1 MHRQASQ
8 FDPISRQ
15 TLIVR
20 VASIVALL
28 RGLLVFGFIMAA
40 VLCVGEVLL
49 RILDFS
55 ALRIP
60 ENSNVV
66 LNGGDAVQPDA
77 ELGWAQIPNIVT
89 QSTTANRTVSVR
101 HNSLGLREKELNDD
115 ASGGTF
121 VFLGDSMVWGLDAE
135 VGERFTDLLQNELPR
150 YRMVNAG
157 VLGFGTD
164 QELLLVQRL
173 WSRLKPRVVVLTFS
187 NDNDRDDNTS
197 SLRYQ
202 TNYKPYFVQIAEG
215 EWQIRG
221 YPLPPPTRAYV
232 SGNPWVEKFA
242 LARAAGLAWAG
253 LRYNELIVPDP
264 TEDVVEMLRRTAQA
278 RGAVLVVGLQRR
290 DAKLEAYLQSRHVPY
305 VTLED
310 AARYELAGGH
320 WTPDGNRLV
329 AGRYLG
335 LFEKAGILSALAQPT
350 DLSALTERNGR
361 AIAEIAARFDRGG
374 ASRADLIAAS
384 NELEPIRAALHALA
398 ANGEREQSPQY
409 AAAVQRAGPLASE
422 ADRLAGRISALRRE
436 LSRTNPWTPSASVL
450 SPSLWLQ
457 ATAALPPA
465 LERLVGQGRFWIA
478 AVRDGG
484 GAWRG
489 TAVLLVLTVLYIVM
503 GIVWLWWRQRI
514 IAAGDGDAYF
524 AKTLSSL
531 RGFLRIALTLPIVVI
546 IVGEALEV
554 HMFEI
559 SRSVYTGTIVASFG
573 QAVAF
578 AVLAP
583 QARWRRLSRADD
595 DMARGLALDLGA
607 AAISLGWFY
616 ILLGMCRAVAAPAVL
631 STAIN
636 MLFVMLIAAILLHAL
651 LLTRRAAGG
660 ERVWSLRQRSAVGV
674 AGWICFAL
682 MVLALLA
689 GYGALAASFAA
700 FVVSLV
706 AAIGALY
713 LLYAVGKVLYVDR
726 YAPNGPREAALAG
739 NFGLAE
745 GWLWLG
751 EGLTTGAIVAGIALA
766 AFVLIVRP

>member
-8 FDPISRQ
+8 LGPISRQ

-20 VASIVALL
+20 VASIVALV

-55 ALRIP
+55 AIRIP
-60 ENSNVV
+60 ENSSVV

-77 ELGWAQIPNIVT
+77 ELGWAQIPNVVT

-202 TNYKPYFVQIAEG
+202 TNYKPYFAQVAEG

-232 SGNPWVEKFA
+232 SGKPWVEKFA

-264 TEDVVEMLRRTAQA
+264 TEDLVEMLRRTAQA

-290 DAKLEAYLQSRHVPY
+290 DAKLEAYLQLRHVPY

-361 AIAEIAARFDRGG
+361 AIAEIAARLDRAG

-384 NELEPIRAALHALA
+384 TELEPIRAALHALA
-398 ANGEREQSPQY
+398 ANSEREQSPQY

-436 LSRTNPWTPSASVL
+436 LSSTNPWIPSASVL

-457 ATAALPPA
+457 AAAALPPA

-484 GAWRG
+484 GPWRG

-554 HMFEI
+554 RMFEI
-559 SRSVYTGTIVASFG
+559 SRSVYIGTIVASFG

-583 QARWRRLSRADD
+583 QARWRRLIGADD

-674 AGWICFAL
+674 AGWICLAL

>member
-1 MHRQASQ
+1 
-8 FDPISRQ
+8 
-15 TLIVR
+15 
-20 VASIVALL
+20 
-28 RGLLVFGFIMAA
+28 
-40 VLCVGEVLL
+40 
-49 RILDFS
+49 
-55 ALRIP
+55 
-60 ENSNVV
+60 
-66 LNGGDAVQPDA
+66 
-77 ELGWAQIPNIVT
+77 
-89 QSTTANRTVSVR
+89 
-101 HNSLGLREKELNDD
+101 
-115 ASGGTF
+115 
-121 VFLGDSMVWGLDAE
+121 
-135 VGERFTDLLQNELPR
+135 
-150 YRMVNAG
+150 
-157 VLGFGTD
+157 
-164 QELLLVQRL
+164 
-173 WSRLKPRVVVLTFS
+173 
-187 NDNDRDDNTS
+187 
-197 SLRYQ
+197 
-202 TNYKPYFVQIAEG
+202 
-215 EWQIRG
+215 
-221 YPLPPPTRAYV
+221 
-232 SGNPWVEKFA
+232 
-242 LARAAGLAWAG
+242 
-253 LRYNELIVPDP
+253 
-264 TEDVVEMLRRTAQA
+264 
-278 RGAVLVVGLQRR
+278 
-290 DAKLEAYLQSRHVPY
+290 
-305 VTLED
+305 
-310 AARYELAGGH
+310 
-320 WTPDGNRLV
+320 
-329 AGRYLG
+329 
-335 LFEKAGILSALAQPT
+335 
-350 DLSALTERNGR
+350 
-361 AIAEIAARFDRGG
+361 
-374 ASRADLIAAS
+374 
-384 NELEPIRAALHALA
+384 
-398 ANGEREQSPQY
+398 
-409 AAAVQRAGPLASE
+409 
-422 ADRLAGRISALRRE
+422 
-436 LSRTNPWTPSASVL
+436 
-450 SPSLWLQ
+450 
-457 ATAALPPA
+457 
-465 LERLVGQGRFWIA
+465 
-478 AVRDGG
+478 
-484 GAWRG
+484 
-489 TAVLLVLTVLYIVM
+489 VLLVLTVLYIVM

-514 IAAGDGDAYF
+514 IAAGEGDAYF

-531 RGFLRIALTLPIVVI
+531 RGFLRIALTLPIAVI

-559 SRSVYTGTIVASFG
+559 SRSVYIGTIVASFG

>member
-8 FDPISRQ
+8 LDPISRQ

-20 VASIVALL
+20 VASIVAPL
-28 RGLLVFGFIMAA
+28 RGLLVFGFILAA

-60 ENSNVV
+60 ENSSVV

-77 ELGWAQIPNIVT
+77 ELGWAQIPNVVT

-232 SGNPWVEKFA
+232 SGKPWVEKFA

-264 TEDVVEMLRRTAQA
+264 TEDLVEMLRRTAQA

-361 AIAEIAARFDRGG
+361 AIAEIAARLDRGG

-384 NELEPIRAALHALA
+384 NELGAGQARAELA
-398 ANGEREQSPQY
+398 DVEVAFGVFERLTVSS
-409 AAAVQRAGPLASE
+409 GL
-422 ADRLAGRISALRRE
+422 RLA
-436 LSRTNPWTPSASVL
+436 T
-450 SPSLWLQ
+450 
-457 ATAALPPA
+457 TA
-465 LERLVGQGRFWIA
+465 
-478 AVRDGG
+478 
-484 GAWRG
+484 
-489 TAVLLVLTVLYIVM
+489 
-503 GIVWLWWRQRI
+503 
-514 IAAGDGDAYF
+514 
-524 AKTLSSL
+524 
-531 RGFLRIALTLPIVVI
+531 
-546 IVGEALEV
+546 
-554 HMFEI
+554 
-559 SRSVYTGTIVASFG
+559 GTIDV
-573 QAVAF
+573 Q
-578 AVLAP
+578 
-583 QARWRRLSRADD
+583 
-595 DMARGLALDLGA
+595 
-607 AAISLGWFY
+607 
-616 ILLGMCRAVAAPAVL
+616 
-631 STAIN
+631 
-636 MLFVMLIAAILLHAL
+636 
-651 LLTRRAAGG
+651 
-660 ERVWSLRQRSAVGV
+660 ER
-674 AGWICFAL
+674 
-682 MVLALLA
+682 
-689 GYGALAASFAA
+689 
-700 FVVSLV
+700 
-706 AAIGALY
+706 
-713 LLYAVGKVLYVDR
+713 
-726 YAPNGPREAALAG
+726 PR
-739 NFGLAE
+739 
-745 GWLWLG
+745 
-751 EGLTTGAIVAGIALA
+751 
-766 AFVLIVRP
+766 

>member
-1 MHRQASQ
+1 
-8 FDPISRQ
+8 
-15 TLIVR
+15 
-20 VASIVALL
+20 
-28 RGLLVFGFIMAA
+28 
-40 VLCVGEVLL
+40 
-49 RILDFS
+49 
-55 ALRIP
+55 
-60 ENSNVV
+60 
-66 LNGGDAVQPDA
+66 
-77 ELGWAQIPNIVT
+77 
-89 QSTTANRTVSVR
+89 
-101 HNSLGLREKELNDD
+101 
-115 ASGGTF
+115 
-121 VFLGDSMVWGLDAE
+121 
-135 VGERFTDLLQNELPR
+135 
-150 YRMVNAG
+150 MVNAG

-173 WSRLKPRVVVLTFS
+173 WSRLMPRVVVLTFS

-202 TNYKPYFVQIAEG
+202 TNYKPYFVQVAEG

-221 YPLPPPTRAYV
+221 YPLPAPTRPHA
-232 SGNPWVEKFA
+232 SGNAWIETSA
-242 LARAAGLAWAG
+242 LARAAVLAWAT

-264 TEDVVEMLRRTAQA
+264 TEDLVEMLQRTSEA

-290 DAKLEAYLQSRHVPY
+290 DAKLEAYLQARRVPY
-305 VTLED
+305 VTFED
-310 AARYELAGGH
+310 AERYALAGGH
-320 WTPDGNRLV
+320 WTPQGNRLV
-329 AGRYLG
+329 ASRYRG
-335 LFEKAGILSALAQPT
+335 LFDKTGILSALAQPA

-361 AIAEIAARFDRGG
+361 AIAEIAASLDRAR

-398 ANGEREQSPQY
+398 ANDQRKRSPQY
-409 AAAVQRAGPLASE
+409 AAAVQRAGPLALQ
-422 ADRLAGRISALRRE
+422 ADRLADRISELRGE
-436 LSRTNPWTPSASVL
+436 LSSTNPWTPSASVL

-457 ATAALPPA
+457 AAGALPPA

-484 GAWRG
+484 GPWRG

-503 GIVWLWWRQRI
+503 GILWLWWRQRI
-514 IAAGDGDAYF
+514 VAREKGDAHF
-524 AKTLSSL
+524 AKTLASL
-531 RGFLRIALTLPIVVI
+531 RGFLRIALMLPIVVI
-546 IVGEALEV
+546 SVGEALEV
-554 HMFEI
+554 HLFEI
-559 SRSVYTGTIVASFG
+559 SRSVYIGTVVAAFG

-583 QARWRRLSRADD
+583 QAQWRRLIGADD
-595 DMARGLALDLGA
+595 DTARGLALDLSA

-636 MLFVMLIAAILLHAL
+636 MLFVMLVAAILLHAL

-660 ERVWSLRQRSAVGV
+660 ERVWSSRQASAVRI
-674 AGWICFAL
+674 AGWVWLAL

-689 GYGALAASFAA
+689 GYGALAASFAG

-706 AAIGALY
+706 AAIGAFY
-713 LLYAVGKVLYVDR
+713 LLWAVAKILYVDR
-726 YAPNGPREAALAG
+726 YAASGPSEAALAA

-751 EGLTTGAIVAGIALA
+751 EGLTTGALVAGIALA
-766 AFVLIVRP
+766 AFVLIARP